1 LGARTI
7 PVNVSFLQ
15 ELLGAVAEQG
25 RQLLPRSLG
34 GSSPRASLR
43 ELAAALLSGRGEASG
58 VAIAS
63 EILALYRTLEAQER
77 HAFLGHLATMQPD
90 PEALA
95 AAAKVYLA
103 NPNPSAIAALQGA
116 VESPRQE
123 FFRRLNLA
131 PGATAHRRAADL
143 TVGHRLQLTSK
154 EAFQFVEIGIRQGRH
169 FEWHLWHGQW
179 N

>member
-1 LGARTI
+1 MGARTI

-63 EILALYRTLEAQER
+63 EILARYRALEAVER
-77 HAFLGHLATMQPD
+77 RAFLGYLATMQPD
-90 PEALA
+90 EEALA
-95 AAAKVYLA
+95 
-103 NPNPSAIAALQGA
+103 IATRFMDLHRIHWPKFTGECE
-116 VESPRQE
+116 V
-123 FFRRLNLA
+123 RRLE
-131 PGATAHRRAADL
+131 ADA
-143 TVGHRLQLTSK
+143 Q
-154 EAFQFVEIGIRQGRH
+154 Q
-169 FEWHLWHGQW
+169 
-179 N
+179 